1 MPKEFICDI
10 NRGMCIYLSQGTY
23 QFILNQTC
31 LESCPD
37 NYKVNN
43 AQTRCIK
50 VVFEEKIIPVEFK
63 TEIIRDIVSYVNSTT
78 TINCTS
84 FVAMILSSNDMNT
97 NSQLKNGISAINF
110 SDKGLKIKRNFN
122 IPDDEELIII
132 AVQSKNDSNT
142 DDKTDIK
149 INFSNKMGLQ

>member
-1 MPKEFICDI
+1 MY
-10 NRGMCIYLSQGTY
+10 IYLSPRTY

-50 VVFEEKIIPVEFK
+50 VVFEEKITPDEFK
-63 TEIIRDIVSYVNSTT
+63 TEIIRDIISHVNSTT

-84 FVAMILSSNDMNT
+84 FVAMILSSNDMNAD
-97 NSQLKNGISAINF
+97 SQ
-110 SDKGLKIKRNFN
+110 IKMEFLR
-122 IPDDEELIII
+122 
-132 AVQSKNDSNT
+132 
-142 DDKTDIK
+142 
-149 INFSNKMGLQ
+149 